1 MYGLRHVPGA
11 DEVIQAMR
19 ANKSQDE
26 ILRIFLRYPRLVAS
40 FIVSRDP
47 FYARWN
53 IIATFGKIYTQP
65 LLPLSR
71 AFLLLFC

>member
-1 MYGLRHVPGA
+1 MNPRNITLSEMYGLRHVPGA

-47 FYARWN
+47 FYAR
-53 IIATFGKIYTQP
+53 
-65 LLPLSR
+65 
-71 AFLLLFC
+71 